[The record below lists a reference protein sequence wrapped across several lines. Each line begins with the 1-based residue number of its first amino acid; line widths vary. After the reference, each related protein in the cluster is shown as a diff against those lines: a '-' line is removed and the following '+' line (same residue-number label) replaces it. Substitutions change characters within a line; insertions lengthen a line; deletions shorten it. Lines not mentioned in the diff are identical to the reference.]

1 MFDGVKN
8 GMRIAQEEIF
18 GPVLSIIPF
27 KDEDD
32 AVLHGNDTS
41 YGLSAAVWTKDVSR
55 AHKVVKALKAGRLWI
70 NTFGESDPA
79 MAFGGYKQ
87 SGWGREFGQESIDAY
102 TQAKSIMVRL

>member
-1 MFDGVKN
+1 
-8 GMRIAQEEIF
+8 F

-27 KDEDD
+27 RDEDD
-32 AVLHGNDTS
+32 AVLQANDTT
-41 YGLSAAVWTKDVSR
+41 YGLSAAVWTRDVAR
-55 AHKVVKALKAGRLWI
+55 AHKVVRALKAGGLWI

-102 TQAKSIMVRL
+102 TQTKSIMLRM